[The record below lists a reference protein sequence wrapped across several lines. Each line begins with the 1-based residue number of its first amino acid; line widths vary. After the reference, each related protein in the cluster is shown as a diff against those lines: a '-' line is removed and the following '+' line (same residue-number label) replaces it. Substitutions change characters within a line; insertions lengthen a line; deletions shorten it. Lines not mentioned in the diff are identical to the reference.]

1 MRNAAS
7 QDISNPDQRVR
18 ELHHRT
24 KNDLQG
30 LAGLLQASSQ
40 LHPQAAGPLFQA
52 AARIQALAHVH
63 GLQMQAGSG
72 IPVSA
77 LARAIIDH
85 QASLA
90 GAEVA
95 WPADTNAEAPLG
107 QGRPAAILDCDAV
120 SVALVIT
127 ELVLNALADH
137 KHPGTTVAEHD
148 FSTTLRAD
156 IVHDKNRWSL
166 TLRNQGQLPAGFDFA
181 AIGRSM
187 HGLGLAKS
195 LTPRRGAELMVTQD
209 GTYVVAR
216 LTLQSPCLVCP

>member
-1 MRNAAS
+1 MRNATS
-7 QDISNPDQRVR
+7 QDISNPDQQVR

-72 IPVSA
+72 VPVSA

-107 QGRPAAILDCDAV
+107 QGRSAAILDSDAV

-127 ELVLNALADH
+127 ELILNALASQAQA
-137 KHPGTTVAEHD
+137 GAT
-148 FSTTLRAD
+148 RAD
-156 IVHDKNRWSL
+156 IRHDQSRWSL
-166 TLRNQGQLPAGFDFA
+166 TLRNPGQLPAGFDFA

-216 LTLQSPCLVCP
+216 LSLQSPCLVCP